1 MHNTADTEVRRRRK
15 TPKPHTHNVGTILRP
30 QKTEVHLAF
39 SERNQEAAVTHE
51 LQVRGNLN
59 KKREMGG

>member
-1 MHNTADTEVRRRRK
+1 L
-15 TPKPHTHNVGTILRP
+15 KPHTHNVGTILGS

-39 SERNQEAAVTHE
+39 SERNQKAAVTHE